1 MAAINARFVFTP
13 AVPGV
18 NLANPITVN
27 GETLT
32 EIKAAAKAA
41 LAAKR
46 LICQNDVNAIEWADA
61 SLES

>member
-18 NLANPITVN
+18 NSANPITVN
-27 GETLT
+27 ADSLT
-32 EIKAAAKAA
+32 DIKAGVKAA

-46 LICQNDVNAIEWADA
+46 LISQSDVNAIDAADA
-61 SLES
+61 ALEV